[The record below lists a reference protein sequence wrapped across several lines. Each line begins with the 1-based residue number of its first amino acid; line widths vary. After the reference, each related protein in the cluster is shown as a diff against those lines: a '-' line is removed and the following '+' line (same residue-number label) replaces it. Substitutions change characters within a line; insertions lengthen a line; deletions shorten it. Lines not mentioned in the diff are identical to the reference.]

1 MFEDRADVAEADGD
15 GGEGNV
21 IHGALTLR
29 KTAEKG
35 VCENFSGETV
45 EHEKENAMG

>member
-1 MFEDRADVAEADGD
+1 MA
-15 GGEGNV
+15 
-21 IHGALTLR
+21 LR
-29 KTAEKG
+29 KTVEKG